1 MTARTGN
8 PVGRP
13 RGAGK
18 LYGKQTE
25 ADANDT
31 AALRNA
37 PAPRVS
43 RYALAKAEWERVK
56 PRPESGYSGALRGPT

>member
-13 RGAGK
+13 RGAGR

-25 ADANDT
+25 ADASDT

-56 PRPESGYSGALRGPT
+56 PKSDGGYEGRLKV